1 MEKQSQFTAGSF
13 MLGPKCREKRLMRN
27 FNIDK
32 VQTGMK
38 STETEHTEEH
48 KSNASQGNKA
58 QVRAE
63 VRRLN
68 LTADGG

>member
-13 MLGPKCREKRLMRN
+13 MLGPKCRKKRLMRN

-48 KSNASQGNKA
+48 K
-58 QVRAE
+58 RAMQAY
-63 VRRLN
+63 RALIKGTRHR
-68 LTADGG
+68 